1 MSNSSECPIVA
12 NTEQAILETLVKLV
26 INDLNRLIDF
36 KDKTPESSV
45 KKQRQLLLNI
55 LLENDPE
62 SIKQANFVS
71 KRLV

>member
-12 NTEQAILETLVKLV
+12 NTEPALLETLVKHV

-36 KDKTPESSV
+36 KDKTPESNV

-55 LLENDPE
+55 LLESDPE

-71 KRLV
+71 